1 MDWKIVKENKV
12 PIYLGIMR
20 YIMQQ
25 IQTGQLLPGEKLP
38 SERKLADLI
47 GVNRSTIVRVMTELE
62 AKGVVNRKQGSGT
75 IISDDK
81 WGMLADPVVSWHQLI
96 QSHQPDPQQKFIS
109 QIQQKL
115 REDTVIDA
123 YSGELPMDLVPAFE
137 LPQTNWRDFIEE
149 DKNQDE
155 FGYFPLRQ
163 AISDMIH
170 KDYRLSLSVEQ
181 IMITSGGHQAIF
193 LIVQTLLN
201 SGDAIAIS
209 QPSFFYALSLFQ
221 TAGIRLFGVPMDSE
235 GMRVDAL
242 EDEILKH
249 RIKFV
254 MLNPSFQNPTGIT
267 MSLRRRHAIIKLCR
281 IYNIPIIEDDAFGLL
296 SFEHQNMIPPLKQL
310 DPQNVIYIG
319 SLSKFLGSTTK
330 IGWIN
335 APHAVLER
343 LAAARQDLDLTL
355 SIFPQVL
362 AKDAIS
368 EPYFPEKLTALRAE
382 IKERMVYF
390 LNKIDQKQLACYP
403 NGGFYVWVN
412 LNPKQNFTLQI
423 AHLLDSGI
431 LCLPSF
437 IFGEKLP
444 AIRLNIARLDLSEI
458 DKLVSVLTDMLA

>member
-12 PIYLGIMR
+12 PIYLSIMR

-38 SERKLADLI
+38 SERKLAELI

-96 QSHQPDPQQKFIS
+96 QSHQPDPQQKFMS

-115 REDTVIDA
+115 RENTVIDA
-123 YSGELPMDLVPAFE
+123 YSGELPMDLVPAFD
-137 LPQTNWRDFIEE
+137 LPKTNWRDFIEE

-170 KDYRLSLSVEQ
+170 KDYQLSLSVEQ
-181 IMITSGGHQAIF
+181 MMITSGGHQAIF

-296 SFEHQNMIPPLKQL
+296 SFEHENMEPPLKQL

-368 EPYFPEKLTALRAE
+368 DPYFPVKLAALRAQ

-390 LNKIDQKQLACYP
+390 LNKLPHQQIACYP
-403 NGGFYVWVN
+403 TGGFYVWVT
-412 LNPKQNFTLQI
+412 LNPKKNITLQL

-431 LCLPSF
+431 LYLPSF
-437 IFGEKLP
+437 IFGEKTP
-444 AIRLNIARLDLSEI
+444 AIRLNIARLSLSEI
-458 DKLVSVLTDMLA
+458 DQLVTVLADMLA